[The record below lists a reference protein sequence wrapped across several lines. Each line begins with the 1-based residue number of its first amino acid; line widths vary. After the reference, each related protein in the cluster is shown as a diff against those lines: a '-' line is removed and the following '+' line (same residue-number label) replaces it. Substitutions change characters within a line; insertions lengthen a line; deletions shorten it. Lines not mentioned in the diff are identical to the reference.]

1 MDSSNYKTN
10 AGDNVTFTASASGGS
25 GTPTGTIEF
34 RSDGSSIAG
43 CGAVAFSGG
52 LAKCTTSGL
61 QGGTHAIAGIYSGD
75 ARYGAGQAGP
85 ITQTVA
91 GTIVSRALPTSFGLD
106 SSSYTISTGQA
117 VIFTATIPG
126 DGGSAQFT
134 ANGAA
139 IAGCGAARVS
149 QGIATCATSGL
160 GAGTHAIRAQYSGSG
175 SYGAGIAGPIT
186 QTVNASSTSV
196 PRVNV
201 QGLWWGSASESGWGI
216 NLTQQGD
223 IVFATWFTYD
233 AAGNGQWLVMSS
245 GARTGDNSF
254 AGTLYRTTGPA
265 FSDAAFDPSRV
276 VVTAVGSATLVFSDA
291 NNGVFTANVDGATVT
306 KAITRQIYGS
316 QVPTCTAGGS
326 AGATPNYQD
335 LWWRPNAA
343 ESGWGINITHQGDVL
358 FVTWFT
364 YDASGRGLWL
374 VASNVAKTSNGNYT
388 GTLYRTTGPA
398 FDTAKWN
405 AASVSTVAVGTVN
418 LAFSDANNGVFS
430 YTVNGVSQSKP
441 ITREVYSSPATVCR

>member
-1 MDSSNYKTN
+1 
-10 AGDNVTFTASASGGS
+10 
-25 GTPTGTIEF
+25 
-34 RSDGSSIAG
+34 
-43 CGAVAFSGG
+43 
-52 LAKCTTSGL
+52 
-61 QGGTHAIAGIYSGD
+61 
-75 ARYGAGQAGP
+75 
-85 ITQTVA
+85 
-91 GTIVSRALPTSFGLD
+91 
-106 SSSYTISTGQA
+106 
-117 VIFTATIPG
+117 
-126 DGGSAQFT
+126 
-134 ANGAA
+134 
-139 IAGCGAARVS
+139 VS

-430 YTVNGVSQSKP
+430 YTLNGVSQSKP